1 MSLKINFELSQTDL
15 DHFCVVMKRA
25 RESSPDVPPPKIIEN
40 AKQLVR
46 KIIQSDAKDFVRERV
61 RQLDTL
67 INMLEDET
75 WHLANDDRER
85 VLTALS
91 YFAEPADLIP
101 DDIPGL
107 GFLDDAIMIEIVCQ
121 ELKHEIQAYKEFK
134 KDCAARADQVA
145 VDAASAKQAGWLEE
159 RRAQLHARMRRRRK
173 DQSESRKTKSPFSL
187 F

>member
-1 MSLKINFELSQTDL
+1 MSLQINFELSDTDL
-15 DHFCVVMKRA
+15 DHFCKVLKHYRD
-25 RESSPDVPPPKIIEN
+25 SCQPVPAEQIIEN
-40 AKQLVR
+40 TKQLL
-46 KIIQSDAKDFVRERV
+46 KQINHSDAKDFILERI
-61 RQLDTL
+61 RQLEIL
-67 INMLEDET
+67 IKMLEDQN

-91 YFAEPADLIP
+91 YFSQSADLIP

-121 ELKHEIQAYKEFK
+121 ELKHEIQAYRDFK
-134 KDCAARADQVA
+134 NDCASRARQEANSSAA
-145 VDAASAKQAGWLEE
+145 VKDNAWIEE

-173 DQSESRKTKSPFSL
+173 NQPPDNKSKSPFSL